1 MSADAHARA
10 PRRGTTALALTAGGA
25 AVILVTLLVSGV
37 TVAEVCLYGA
47 FEALYAV
54 LPGLVLNR
62 ARSQRSAP
70 AADTL
75 AVSVPLGLAAQTGAF
90 VLGAALG
97 APWLLLGL
105 PLPFLAA
112 VAVRLSRGRGGRGR
126 GGRRGRWRALALARV
141 AGGEATVLA
150 LVVLGATLIVYV
162 ALFAP
167 SPLPRDVDSVSYY
180 PDLVF
185 NVSLAAELLHHWPF
199 TSPSVSGL
207 ALHATYTASR
217 SCSRPA
223 PSDTCS
229 SIAAAAAREW
239 YCVRWTSSP
248 TPTSRPSI
256 ARHTARSRTRWPSA
270 PRRRWCCSP
279 CWRRWSG
286 RRRFASAGGRARRR
300 HRQSACCCVCSPPRW
315 RRSRCWRYPATAR
328 CTSWSTASSP
338 RASCPARGSRR

>member
-207 ALHATYTASR
+207 ALHYHVFANI
-217 SCSRPA
+217 
-223 PSDTCS
+223 DM
-229 SIAAAAAREW
+229 AAAAQVTRLNLA
-239 YCVRWTSSP
+239 
-248 TPTSRPSI
+248 SI
-256 ARHTARSRTRWPSA
+256 AMRLQPSA
-270 PRRRWCCSP
+270 LICLVALQLFAL
-279 CWRRWSG
+279 G
-286 RRRFASAGGRARRR
+286 RRVGGSGAAGLASLAICMLGGELDLSRGSFAGGGVPVLSGLYSPSYQLGAVFFLAILIVLVEPDARAPGAWLR
-300 HRQSACCCVCSPPRW
+300 
-315 RRSRCWRYPATAR
+315 
-328 CTSWSTASSP
+328 
-338 RASCPARGSRR
+338 